1 MVDSKTFDSAVDD
14 QRNLTVNF
22 VLTGFVVVFLLTSLI
37 TLGSYYL
44 LRAYHLQ
51 FSSVQTFNTLQQ
63 MVFPK
68 LAADSLVKSAE
79 NTERVAAAFTLATQS
94 DAIVLIDKSGK
105 RVWQSKAS
113 SDVNLGEFKK
123 PVSHLIPLPLFQH
136 QDVYTFD
143 QSFLKL
149 ETWLNI
155 VQGDYPLFTQQV
167 GVLDRSGKRIGVA
180 RLLVDVSSA
189 LSKALMLS
197 LTLFVLLLL
206 SGLLLFRFLYNSFK
220 RVLFKIE
227 RQEEKLNENVQY
239 LSSLLS

>member
-63 MVFPK
+63 TVFPK

-113 SDVNLGEFKK
+113 NDVNLGEFKK
-123 PVSHLIPLPLFQH
+123 PVSHFIPLPLFQH
-136 QDVYTFD
+136 QDVYIFD

-180 RLLVDVSSA
+180 RFLVDVSSA
-189 LSKALMLS
+189 LSKALLLS
-197 LTLFVLLLL
+197 L
-206 SGLLLFRFLYNSFK
+206 
-220 RVLFKIE
+220 IHI
-227 RQEEKLNENVQY
+227 
-239 LSSLLS
+239 